1 MLRSAAMIASDDQGE
16 KMLERFK
23 VPPKDQVRVPESS
36 LRRTVTAIFEKMG
49 VPSEDAAEGADVLV
63 AADMRGVETH
73 GVSNML
79 PRYVELYSEGAL
91 NPAPELKI
99 VREFR
104 GTATIDADRGLGIMV
119 GRRAMQI
126 AIDKARD
133 VGFGVVTM
141 YNSSHMG
148 AIGHFAMLAAQ
159 QDMVGMCAVAAGHGI
174 LPTFGAE
181 PRFGTNPIA
190 IAAPARNEAP
200 VLFDAATAAIAG
212 QKVHLA
218 ARVGA
223 DLLPGWVAELD
234 GTPIQE
240 ESPVKGRGDY
250 YQLPLGGTRELG
262 SHKGYGFAMMV
273 EVLGSLLSGS
283 PAGMLLDSS
292 TWISSRSLLSAHN
305 ISAFTDLE
313 AFKDNMDRTL
323 KRLRETRPAPGH
335 DRVLYP
341 GLTEWEEERDRRA
354 NGILLHKEVIRWFE
368 DIAGELSVPRLEQA

>member
-1 MLRSAAMIASDDQGE
+1 
-16 KMLERFK
+16 MLERFK
-23 VPPKDQVRVPESS
+23 VPLADQVRVPEGS

-49 VPSEDAAEGADVLV
+49 VPGEDAAEGADVLV
-63 AADMRGVETH
+63 ATDLRGVETH

-79 PRYVELYSEGAL
+79 RRYVELYNEGAL
-91 NPAPELKI
+91 NPAPVLKI
-99 VREFR
+99 VREYP

-119 GRRAMQI
+119 GRRAMKI

-133 VGFGVVTM
+133 VGFGAVTM

-159 QDMVGMCAVAAGHGI
+159 QDMVGTCAVAAGSGI

-200 VLFDAATAAIAG
+200 FLFDAATAAISG
-212 QKVHLA
+212 NKMQLA

-223 DLLPGWVAELD
+223 NLLPGWVAKLD

-240 ESPVKGRGDY
+240 ESPVGEKGDY
-250 YQLPLGGTRELG
+250 YQLLLGGTRDLG
-262 SHKGYGFAMMV
+262 SHKGYGFALMA
-273 EVLGSLLSGS
+273 EVMGSLLSGL
-283 PAGMLLDSS
+283 PAGMMQGNSS
-292 TWISSRSLLSAHN
+292 WISSKSLLTAHN
-305 ISAFTDLE
+305 ISAFTDLDS
-313 AFKDNMDRTL
+313 FKDNMDRTL
-323 KRLRETRPAPGH
+323 KRLRESRPAPGH

-341 GLTEWEEERDRRA
+341 GLTEGEEEQDRRA
-354 NGILLHKEVIRWFE
+354 NGIPLHREVIRWFE
-368 DIAGELSVPRLEQA
+368 DISGELSVPRLELA